1 MIEESLEDFR
11 KRYKGTYL
19 FLKVNGKEHLVNYE
33 SDDEECFYLNSPTFG
48 SLVVNETSARND
60 ISFYFP
66 KVGLYN
72 LPSGMTEVTRYPA
85 RQWKRAPCRDN
96 VGFIA
101 PFEYLSGL
109 LQPRFSFDFFLAQ
122 ELFFPKYPKNLAA
135 AIGMCTQNK
144 AVALTRSFGVSFG
157 PPKEEYSHLL
167 WYRTTPIGRI
177 YPKTSKIELAH
188 KTLYQ
193 ETIDYF
199 SKKEPEWTI
208 EQKS

>member
-19 FLKVNGKEHLVNYE
+19 FLTINGKEHLVNYE
-33 SDDEECFYLNSPTFG
+33 SDDEECFYFNSPTFG
-48 SLVVNETSARND
+48 SLVVNESSARNN

-72 LPSGMTEVTRYPA
+72 LPSGMAEVTRYPA

-96 VGFIA
+96 VAFLG
-101 PFEYLSGL
+101 PFEHLSGAR
-109 LQPRFSFDFFLAQ
+109 QPRFTFDFQLAQ
-122 ELFFPKYPKNLAA
+122 ELFFPKYPKNLLT
-135 AIGMCTQNK
+135 AIDMCTPSK
-144 AVALTRSFGVSFG
+144 AVALCTDFGVSIG
-157 PPKEEYSHLL
+157 PKKEDYSHLL
-167 WYRTTPIGRI
+167 WYRTTPIGKI
-177 YPKTSKIELAH
+177 YPDTKTIGIAH

-193 ETIDYF
+193 ETLDYF
-199 SKKEPEWTI
+199 YKKEPEWTI